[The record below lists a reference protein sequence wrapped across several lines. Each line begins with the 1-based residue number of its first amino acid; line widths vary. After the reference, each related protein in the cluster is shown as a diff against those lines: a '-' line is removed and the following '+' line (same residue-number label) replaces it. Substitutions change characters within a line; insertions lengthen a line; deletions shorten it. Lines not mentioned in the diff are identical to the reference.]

1 MTLAQHIQ
9 NIISTRG
16 ISYISSAQGCVQF
29 LDCADVEWE
38 RRNMNMWYLKMRRSD
53 AEVKR
58 GLPRTQLAHK

>member
-1 MTLAQHIQ
+1 MTLAQNIQ

-29 LDCADVEWE
+29 LDCANVEWE
-38 RRNMNMWYLKMRRSD
+38 RRKVNMWYLKMWRPD
-53 AEVKR
+53 AEVQR